1 MMMSY
6 DVIMRTIVELPATQ
20 IRALKALCKRERI
33 SRAEAVRR
41 AVAKMLSDENPREDD
56 LDAAFGV
63 WRDKPRGGRHY
74 VEKLRGEW

>member
-1 MMMSY
+1 MISY
-6 DVIMRTIVELPATQ
+6 DVIMRTIIEIPETQ

-41 AVAKMLSDENPREDD
+41 AVAKMLCDETPREDD
-56 LDAAFGV
+56 LEAAFGV
-63 WRDKPRGGRHY
+63 WRNKPRGGRRY